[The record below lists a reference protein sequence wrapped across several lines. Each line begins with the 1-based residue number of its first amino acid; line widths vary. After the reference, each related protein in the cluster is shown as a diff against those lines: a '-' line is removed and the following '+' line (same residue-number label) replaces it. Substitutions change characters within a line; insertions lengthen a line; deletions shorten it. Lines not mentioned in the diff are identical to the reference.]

1 MLAYLCFFMRTMMV
15 DATARLEGVFLDC
28 DGSCMGFLPS
38 SLGLHTLVAR
48 YS

>member
-1 MLAYLCFFMRTMMV
+1 MFNEHNDGSMV
-15 DATARLEGVFLDC
+15 DAIARLEGVFLDC
-28 DGSCMGFLPS
+28 DGSCMGFLSS